1 MARFLL
7 DTCAIIW
14 TGSGNGLSADA
25 EGAINAAHENGDK
38 VSASPFSAWE
48 LGQLVARNR
57 LPLPLPPD
65 VWFNTYL
72 DRSGVILADLSVD
85 IFVASSFLPDTPP
98 NDPADRIIIATAR
111 THGMTIVTRD
121 KKILDYAQKGHVM
134 AIAC

>member
-14 TGSGNGLSADA
+14 TGSGTPLTEDA
-25 EGAINAAHENGDK
+25 EAAMNKAHRQGDM
-38 VSASPFSAWE
+38 VAVSPFSAWE
-48 LGQLVARNR
+48 LGVLVSRNR

-65 VWFNTYL
+65 VWFSTYL
-72 DRSGVILADLSVD
+72 DRSGVTLADLNSGTL
-85 IFVASSFLPDTPP
+85 VASSFLPDTPP

-111 THGMTIVTRD
+111 AQGMTIVTRD
-121 KKILDYAQKGHVM
+121 RAILNYADKGHVM

>member
-14 TGSGNGLSADA
+14 TGGGNAISADA
-25 EGAINAAHENGDK
+25 QDAVNKAHAQGNT
-38 VSASPFSAWE
+38 VAASPFSAWE
-48 LGQLVARNR
+48 LGLLVSRNR

-72 DRSGVILADLSVD
+72 ERSGVELTDLSVD
-85 IFVASSFLPDTPP
+85 IFVASSFLPGKPP

-111 THGMTIVTRD
+111 AHGMTIVTRD
-121 KKILDYAQKGHVM
+121 KKILDYADKGHVM